1 MDGLTTVTLND
12 CMDKTQMEIIK
23 NGKFPLKSLY
33 EILTVVGLDRIK
45 IEIWLWLIWHNA
57 IATILDPHVSLSISS
72 GFRKSSL

>member
-1 MDGLTTVTLND
+1 MDR
-12 CMDKTQMEIIK
+12 TQMEIIK

-33 EILTVVGLDRIK
+33 EILTVVGLDRQLWKYKLPIK
-45 IEIWLWLIWHNA
+45 IKIWLWLIWHNA